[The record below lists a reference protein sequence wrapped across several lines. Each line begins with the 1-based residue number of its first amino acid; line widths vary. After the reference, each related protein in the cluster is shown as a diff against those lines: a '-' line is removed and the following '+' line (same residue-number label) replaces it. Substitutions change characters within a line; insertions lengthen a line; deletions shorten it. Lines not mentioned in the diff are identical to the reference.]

1 MNNLW
6 YAYWLEAMEDFLI
19 YNEDDVCQDDVK
31 IMEQIITS
39 VSKYLNDEEIRKIQK
54 AYIYAAQAHSG
65 QKRLSG
71 EDYIVHPLRA
81 TQILLTLKPDA
92 VTIQACI
99 LHDVIEDTPITYTE
113 ILKDFGKE
121 VADLCEW
128 LVKVSKV
135 RYQWEDRQ
143 LETLKKT
150 FLAMASDLRV
160 IFIKIAD
167 RIHNIQTLH
176 FHPKEDKKQRI
187 ALETLKIY
195 VPICKKLWLY
205 QFQLYLEN
213 GVFKVLHPEEYEQV
227 LNFLKKRYPHA
238 DRDIIKWKIKLE
250 KLLSKSWITH
260 FSVTGRVKSP
270 YRIYEKLIKKYN
282 KLDFSKVL
290 DIMAFRVVVDT
301 IPECYNILW
310 IIHSAYNPL
319 INKIKDY
326 IAVPKFNDYQ
336 SLHTTILWLYHFPI
350 EIQIRTKD
358 MHSIAEFWVAA
369 HFLYKD
375 GEPVDNVLTHRQSEW
390 LMNLQ
395 NSVQK
400 YQDNDKKDDFQD
412 KLSIELL
419 DNNIFIYTPKWDVIE
434 LSKWSTVLDF
444 AFRIHTDV
452 WLKFNNATV
461 NGVIK
466 PISYGLKSGDVVA
479 INTFK
484 NKYTATKY
492 WIDYLHTPTAKS
504 KLIRFIKQQEKEV
517 YIQKGTILLEVK
529 LIKYDFPL
537 LSSDKDK
544 IKKYYGEQ
552 LEHTLIQIASKAIS
566 PMTILK
572 QVYNI
577 VGDKPNLASNMGKK
591 QDTIWQNSSKVII
604 DDSTLLSYE
613 LCPLCAPQP
622 GQKII
627 ARSWKDGIKIHTMS
641 CKGLQ
646 TISLDRLIKAKREN
660 EDEYMYHFD
669 IEITIENK
677 NINLIALLSILQ
689 ELGITIDS
697 VKIDKPSEVIYI
709 IYISFSHENPSK
721 IGYVINYIQK
731 HYADIISIKKKIT

>member
-31 IMEQIITS
+31 IMEQIINS
-39 VSKYLNDEEIRKIQK
+39 VSKYLNDDEIRKIQK

-99 LHDVIEDTPITYTE
+99 LHDVIEDTPITYE
-113 ILKDFGKE
+113 DILTNFWKE

-143 LETLKKT
+143 IETLKKT

-213 GVFKVLHPEEYEQV
+213 GVFKVLHPNEYDQV
-227 LNFLKKRYPHA
+227 LSFLKKKYSHA

-250 KLLSKSWITH
+250 RLLSKAGITN
-260 FSVTGRVKSP
+260 FSVTWRVKSP

-290 DIMAFRVVVDT
+290 DVMAFRVVVDG
-301 IPECYNILW
+301 IPECYNVLG

-336 SLHTTILWLYHFPI
+336 SLHTTILGLYPFPI
-350 EIQIRTKD
+350 EIQIRTRD

-375 GEPVDNVLTHRQSEW
+375 WEPVDNILTHRQSEW

-395 NSVQK
+395 DSVEK
-400 YQDNDKKDDFQD
+400 YQSQDKKDDFHD

-452 WLKFNNATV
+452 GLRFNNATV
-461 NGVIK
+461 NGIIK
-466 PISYGLKSGDVVA
+466 PIGYALKSGDVVVV
-479 INTFK
+479 NTFK

-504 KLIRFIKQQEKEV
+504 KLIRFIKHQEKEV
-517 YIQKGTILLEVK
+517 YIQKGSLILEAK
-529 LIKYDFPL
+529 LIRYELPL

-552 LEHTLIQIASKAIS
+552 LEHTLMQIASKALS
-566 PMTILK
+566 PMTVLK

-577 VGDKPNLASNMGKK
+577 IGDKPNLITENSKK
-591 QDTIWQNSSKVII
+591 QDTIWQDSNKVII
-604 DDSTLLSYE
+604 DDSLLLSYD
-613 LCPLCAPQP
+613 LCSLCSPQP

-627 ARSWKDGIKIHTMS
+627 ARSGKDWIKIHTMT
-641 CKGLQ
+641 CKALQ
-646 TISLDRLIKAKREN
+646 TVSLDKLIKAKREHDTN
-660 EDEYMYHFD
+660 VIYNFD

-689 ELGITIDS
+689 ELGITIES
-697 VKIDKPSEVIYI
+697 VKIDKPSETLYI

>member
-1 MNNLW
+1 MNNLR

-19 YNEDDVCQDDVK
+19 YNENDLCKDDVK
-31 IMEQIITS
+31 IMEQIINS

-54 AYIYAAQAHSG
+54 AYIYAAQAHSW
-65 QKRLSG
+65 QKRLSW
-71 EDYIVHPLRA
+71 EDYIVHPLKA

-99 LHDVIEDTPITYTE
+99 LHDVIEDTPITYE
-113 ILKDFGKE
+113 DILKDFWEE
-121 VADLCEW
+121 VANLCEW

-143 LETLKKT
+143 IETLKKT

-213 GVFKVLHPEEYEQV
+213 WVFKVLHPEEYEQV
-227 LNFLKKRYPHA
+227 LSFLKKKYAHA
-238 DRDIIKWKIKLE
+238 DRDIIKWKMKLE
-250 KLLSKSWITH
+250 KLLSKSKINR
-260 FSVTGRVKSP
+260 FSVTWRVKSP
-270 YRIYEKLIKKYN
+270 YRIYEKLIKKYHF
-282 KLDFSKVL
+282 LDFSKVF
-290 DIMAFRVVVDT
+290 DVMAFRVVVDT
-301 IPECYNILW
+301 IPECYNVLW

-336 SLHTTILWLYHFPI
+336 SLHTTILGLYPFPV
-350 EIQIRTKD
+350 EIQIRTRD

-375 GEPVDNVLTHRQSEW
+375 WETVDWVLTHRQSER

-395 NSVQK
+395 DSVEK
-400 YQDNDKKDDFQD
+400 YQTQDKKNDFQD

-461 NGVIK
+461 NGIIK
-466 PISYGLKSGDVVA
+466 PIGYSLKTGDVVA

-492 WIDYLHTPTAKS
+492 RIDYLHTPTAKA
-504 KLIRFIKQQEKEV
+504 KLTRFIKSQEKDV
-517 YIQKGTILLEVK
+517 YIQKWTLLLEAK
-529 LIKYDFPL
+529 LLKYNLPL

-544 IKKYYGEQ
+544 IRKFYWDQ
-552 LEHTLIQIASKAIS
+552 LENILIQLASKAIS
-566 PMTILK
+566 SMLILK

-577 VGDKPNLASNMGKK
+577 TGENNTIQNENIKK
-591 QDTIWQNSSKVII
+591 NWTTLTEINKIII
-604 DDSTLLSYE
+604 DDSTLLSYD
-613 LCPLCAPQP
+613 LCPLCSPKR
-622 GQKII
+622 GEKII
-627 ARSWKDGIKIHTMS
+627 ARSWKEWIKIHTMN
-641 CKGLQ
+641 CKWLQ
-646 TISLDRLIKAKREN
+646 TISLDRLIKARWVDEEEN
-660 EDEYMYHFD
+660 IYSFD
-669 IEITIENK
+669 IEIHIESK

-689 ELGITIDS
+689 ELWINIDS
-697 VKIDKPSEVIYI
+697 VKIDKPTENSYI
-709 IYISFSHENPSK
+709 IYITFSHINPSK
-721 IGYVINYIQK
+721 IWYVIHYIHK
-731 HYADIISIKKKIT
+731 HYWDIISIKKKIT